1 MPSDD
6 FVKNINKLIYNFIW
20 NSRDRIKRNVLINT
34 IENGGIGIVDVES
47 KLKALKASW
56 VTRIIN
62 KNSNI
67 HGFVNSFLLQFN
79 VDIDYLLSTS
89 ETKLSDFELVKG
101 LPSFYQ
107 EVFVCFNACK
117 KYGIF
122 TNFF

>member
-1 MPSDD
+1 M
-6 FVKNINKLIYNFIW
+6 
-20 NSRDRIKRNVLINT
+20 
-34 IENGGIGIVDVES
+34 DVES

-56 VTRIIN
+56 VTRIIH

-67 HGFVNSFLLQFN
+67 HGFVNSFLLHFN

-117 KYGIF
+117 KNMEYSQISSDSFLQQTIWCNKYVRYKGK
-122 TNFF
+122 TTFFQELDKEWH